1 MKDDKFYL
9 QHILEAIEK
18 IETYTAA
25 GKKSFM
31 KTAMVQDAVIRN
43 LEIIGEATKQ
53 LSEGFKKRNA
63 DIPWRNVSGLRDI
76 LIHHYMGVD
85 LEKVWNVV
93 ELNLPQVEHVI
104 KKNLGEKD
112 KN

>member
-1 MKDDKFYL
+1 MKDDEFYL
-9 QHILEAIEK
+9 RYILESVEK
-18 IETYTAA
+18 IESYTAV
-25 GKKSFM
+25 GRDSFL
-31 KTAMVQDAVIRN
+31 KTALVQDAVIRN
-43 LEIIGEATKQ
+43 LEIIGEAAKQ

-93 ELNLPQVEHVI
+93 EHNLPQLKQAI
-104 KKNLGEKD
+104 QKNLRK
-112 KN
+112 

>member
-9 QHILEAIEK
+9 HHILEAIQK
-18 IETYTAA
+18 IESYTAA
-25 GKKSFM
+25 GRDSFM

-43 LEIIGEATKQ
+43 LEIIGEAAKQ

-93 ELNLPQVEHVI
+93 EQNLPQLKQTL
-104 KKNLGEKD
+104 KKNLHK
-112 KN
+112 

>member
-1 MKDDKFYL
+1 MKDDRFYL
-9 QHILEAIEK
+9 RHILESVEK
-18 IETYTAA
+18 IESYTAA
-25 GKKSFM
+25 GRDSFM
-31 KTAMVQDAVIRN
+31 KTAIVQDAVIRN
-43 LEIIGEATKQ
+43 LEIIGEAAKQ

-93 ELNLPQVEHVI
+93 EHNLPQLKQAI
-104 KKNLGEKD
+104 QKNLRT
-112 KN
+112 

>member
-9 QHILEAIEK
+9 HHILEAAEK
-18 IETYTAA
+18 IESYTAA
-25 GKKSFM
+25 GRDSFM
-31 KTAMVQDAVIRN
+31 KAAMVQDAVIRN
-43 LEIIGEATKQ
+43 LEIIGEAAKQ
-53 LSEGFKKRNA
+53 LSEWFKKRNA

-93 ELNLPQVEHVI
+93 EYNLPQLKQAI
-104 KKNLGEKD
+104 QKNLRKKD
-112 KN
+112 KA